1 MAFKS
6 SVIEALGY
14 YVYCLVDPRDNR
26 IFYVG
31 KGRGNRVFEHVQ
43 EALRECGGT
52 SKDER
57 IRDIERCGLHV
68 RFYIVRHRL
77 SEEEAYLV
85 ESALIDLLTFKGFNI
100 ESVLTNIQA
109 GHHQWDEGIKSVEEI
124 NAMYDCVPLERLGDD
139 RLLLVNLNKSYSG
152 KAKERIYQRENDY
165 ERTRKYWKVNIERAE
180 SVDYVLGVYK
190 GIVRTVYRP
199 VRWELVRRDGYGAED
214 GRYMFDGDAVEGSP
228 YLNKDVSQ
236 FMKGQTIRYI
246 PD

>member
-165 ERTRKYWKVNIERAE
+165 ERTRKYWKVNIE
-180 SVDYVLGVYK
+180 L
-190 GIVRTVYRP
+190 
-199 VRWELVRRDGYGAED
+199 
-214 GRYMFDGDAVEGSP
+214 EGE
-228 YLNKDVSQ
+228 Y
-236 FMKGQTIRYI
+236 
-246 PD
+246 

>member
-6 SVIEALGY
+6 SIVDALGS

-31 KGRGNRVFEHVQ
+31 KGSGNRVFEHVK
-43 EALRECGGT
+43 EALFECGDTPKRG
-52 SKDER
+52 R
-57 IRDIERCGLHV
+57 IREIEKCGLHV
-68 RFYIVRHRL
+68 RCYIVRHRL

-85 ESALIDLLTFKGFNI
+85 ESVLIDMLTFRDFNL
-100 ESVLTNIQA
+100 ESTLTNIQA
-109 GHHQWDEGIKSVEEI
+109 GHHQWDEGIKRVEEI
-124 NAMYDCVPLERLGDD
+124 NAMYDCAPLERVGDD

-152 KAKERIYQRENDY
+152 KAKERIYQRKNDY

-190 GIVRTVYRP
+190 GVVRTVYRP
-199 VRWELVRRDGYGAED
+199 VRWERVQRDGYVAED
-214 GRYMFDGDAVEGSP
+214 GRYMFEGEAVEDSP

>member
-100 ESVLTNIQA
+100 EI
-109 GHHQWDEGIKSVEEI
+109 D
-124 NAMYDCVPLERLGDD
+124 
-139 RLLLVNLNKSYSG
+139 
-152 KAKERIYQRENDY
+152 
-165 ERTRKYWKVNIERAE
+165 
-180 SVDYVLGVYK
+180 
-190 GIVRTVYRP
+190 
-199 VRWELVRRDGYGAED
+199 
-214 GRYMFDGDAVEGSP
+214 
-228 YLNKDVSQ
+228 
-236 FMKGQTIRYI
+236 
-246 PD
+246 

>member
-6 SVIEALGY
+6 SVVDALGS
-14 YVYCLVDPRDNR
+14 YVYCLV
-26 IFYVG
+26 
-31 KGRGNRVFEHVQ
+31 
-43 EALRECGGT
+43 LSECGDTPKRG
-52 SKDER
+52 R
-57 IRDIERCGLHV
+57 IREIEKCGLHV
-68 RFYIVRHRL
+68 RCYIVRHRL

-85 ESALIDLLTFKGFNI
+85 ESVLIDMLTFRDFNL
-100 ESVLTNIQA
+100 ESTLTNIQA
-109 GHHQWDEGIKSVEEI
+109 GHHQWDEGIKRVEEI
-124 NAMYDCVPLERLGDD
+124 NAMYDCAPLERVGDD

-152 KAKERIYQRENDY
+152 KAKERIYQRKNDY

-190 GIVRTVYRP
+190 GVVRTVYR
-199 VRWELVRRDGYGAED
+199 
-214 GRYMFDGDAVEGSP
+214 RYMFEGEAVEDSP